1 MIVLVSGSR
10 HWKDEQLV
18 IDVLSKFPSGTT
30 VVHGDATGADTIAH
44 VVAEELGFK
53 IVKFPV
59 SRDDWKKMGKA
70 AGPIRNKKML
80 LETNPDVVVAF
91 LDESAPSPGTKNMI
105 KTAESYGYEVIV
117 INPTSE

>member
-30 VVHGDATGADTIAH
+30 VVHGDAIGADTIAH

-53 IVKFPV
+53 IVKYPV

-91 LDESAPSPGTKNMI
+91 LDESASSPGTKNMI

-117 INPTSE
+117 IRPLSV